1 MTRGSRRIVF
11 LFSAMAL
18 AVVFGMAYSHFPPI
32 GYVQSNYGDL
42 VNSITV
48 PELHITDAVS
58 AVNFNIRGFD
68 TLGEEFILFASVA
81 GVLLLM
87 RRQKDEKAGDHEDKV
102 KQRVVPPASDAVRV
116 MALLLLGPTF
126 LFGIYVVTHG
136 QVSPGGGFQGGVIL
150 STALL
155 LLYLGADYPRFR
167 RAAPE
172 RLMEAAEAFGAAAYV
187 LIGLACAAAGGMF
200 LENFLPLGKSGSLT
214 GGGIVPVIDV
224 AVGLE
229 VSAGVSLVILAY
241 LEELVEEKET

>member
-102 KQRVVPPASDAVRV
+102 KQRIVPPASDAVRV
-116 MALLLLGPTF
+116 MALLLLRQPFSSAFT
-126 LFGIYVVTHG
+126 LSRMDRSR
-136 QVSPGGGFQGGVIL
+136 QVEDF
-150 STALL
+150 
-155 LLYLGADYPRFR
+155 
-167 RAAPE
+167 RAASFC
-172 RLMEAAEAFGAAAYV
+172 RLLCCSCTWAR
-187 LIGLACAAAGGMF
+187 ITLA
-200 LENFLPLGKSGSLT
+200 
-214 GGGIVPVIDV
+214 
-224 AVGLE
+224 
-229 VSAGVSLVILAY
+229 SAGPPRNA
-241 LEELVEEKET
+241 